1 MSDQP
6 FTGRLRVRVNGLVV
20 RERSLLLIKIKSP
33 TGPQPFWMPPGGG
46 VDFGERLED
55 AVVREMNE
63 EAGMKVEVGRLR
75 YVSEYLKKPWHAVEF
90 YFDCLPLED
99 GYELGSDPELAD
111 QEQMLKDLQFVP
123 FDKLN
128 EYNIAPQYLKD
139 RFVRDYLENRQ
150 ETVYIRAEQPDP
162 ERN

>member
-1 MSDQP
+1 M
-6 FTGRLRVRVNGLVV
+6 RVNGLVV

-75 YVSEYLKKPWHAVEF
+75 YISEYLKKPWHAVEF
-90 YFDCLPLED
+90 YFDCKPLSD
-99 GYELGSDPELAD
+99 GYELGSDPELED
-111 QEQMLKDLQFVP
+111 HEQMLKDLQFIP
-123 FDKLN
+123 FDKLKD
-128 EYNIAPQYLKD
+128 YNIAPFYLKE
-139 RFVRDYLENRQ
+139 RFVRDYLEDRR
-150 ETVYIRAEQPDP
+150 ETVYIRSDQPDP